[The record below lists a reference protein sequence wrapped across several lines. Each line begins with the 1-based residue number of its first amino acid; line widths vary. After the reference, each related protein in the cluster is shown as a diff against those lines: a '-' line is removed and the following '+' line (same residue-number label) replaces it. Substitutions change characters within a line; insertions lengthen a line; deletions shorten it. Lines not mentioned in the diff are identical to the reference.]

1 MSKLESV
8 SFNDEKS
15 RFKHWRR
22 QNDNWGG
29 GGGGRIFIYVRS
41 AKLTSFEI
49 DYFYSL
55 WTQIMNICPL
65 SYRSAGA
72 TGFKREQT
80 REIVH
85 ASCS

>member
-49 DYFYSL
+49 DHFYSL
-55 WTQIMNICPL
+55 
-65 SYRSAGA
+65 
-72 TGFKREQT
+72 
-80 REIVH
+80 
-85 ASCS
+85 